1 VTYPINSFEERGVA
15 IPFTGATLAHARLRA
30 EMSNNH
36 LKLSFL
42 LPNFLDGGSGTYVVP
57 FKHLPTMVE
66 LNLEDQALFEQ
77 LAELREVTPLAVHA
91 SLMDMRSKGYAGV
104 AKTRAAKREIKNAG
118 DAVTYNQYRL
128 VISALRE
135 ISPDAEA
142 FEIAHLITQDGQ
154 TRAKEGFKHFAA
166 AQQTSPNAIM
176 VKLNKWAEIVSP
188 IGLKNSEMP
197 GHLAIKLKQLQRL
210 SEDLKSYL
218 SQQPPE
224 VQMVGRAILDTAKQA
239 SQLVLNEIATIHR
252 CEEKIQHV
260 LSKSDSAFEQLQ
272 QRINTI
278 AWVMDGW
285 GHLIEAWN
293 ASDDSLKAD
302 RRVVVEM
309 IGANLPLIPRSLNVA
324 SSTYVATSRRST
336 GGSVRAN
343 VDWRTLTPDTEMLQR
358 LAATVSRHM
367 APQGRYQR
375 IAA

>member
-1 VTYPINSFEERGVA
+1 MTYPINSFEERGVA

-142 FEIAHLITQDGQ
+142 FEIARSPGNKAQ
-154 TRAKEGFKHFAA
+154 TVAA
-166 AQQTSPNAIM
+166 AQ
-176 VKLNKWAEIVSP
+176 
-188 IGLKNSEMP
+188 
-197 GHLAIKLKQLQRL
+197 
-210 SEDLKSYL
+210 
-218 SQQPPE
+218 
-224 VQMVGRAILDTAKQA
+224 
-239 SQLVLNEIATIHR
+239 
-252 CEEKIQHV
+252 
-260 LSKSDSAFEQLQ
+260 
-272 QRINTI
+272 
-278 AWVMDGW
+278 
-285 GHLIEAWN
+285 
-293 ASDDSLKAD
+293 
-302 RRVVVEM
+302 
-309 IGANLPLIPRSLNVA
+309 
-324 SSTYVATSRRST
+324 
-336 GGSVRAN
+336 
-343 VDWRTLTPDTEMLQR
+343 
-358 LAATVSRHM
+358 
-367 APQGRYQR
+367 
-375 IAA
+375 